1 MSAGWALRYE
11 RTELFS
17 PIGLLPVDDITG
29 RPPVGA
35 LRAFLD
41 ALQANGSWR
50 QTDLRPKITRG
61 GVIAYPAL
69 GRKRQPLTQPPRRY
83 RVRVEADHY
92 IAAYRRDQDGIEFD
106 AFPYDDNNPPQ
117 SAPGMPDPLVLM
129 PGPTYPFPGH
139 LLVLRGVVVDAAG
152 APVRDAELSIGTTRR
167 ALSDARGSF
176 ALSAPRPTAPTV
188 IQVDA
193 ADLRTGRV
201 GGRAVQFPQGLVTN
215 IQIAIS

>member
-1 MSAGWALRYE
+1 MRAWRTLPDE
-11 RTELFS
+11 RSELFS

-106 AFPYDDNNPPQ
+106 ALPYDDNNPPQ

-176 ALSAPRPTAPTV
+176 ALCAPRPTAPTV

-201 GGRAVQFPQGLVTN
+201 GGLAVQFPQGLVAN

>member
-1 MSAGWALRYE
+1 MRAWRTLPDE
-11 RTELFS
+11 RTQMFS

-29 RPPVGA
+29 RAPVGG
-35 LRAFLD
+35 LRTTLYAQ
-41 ALQANGSWR
+41 QANGSWL
-50 QTDLRPKITRG
+50 QTDLRHSVTLG

-69 GRKRQPLTQPPRRY
+69 GRKRPPLNQPPRRY
-83 RVRVEADHY
+83 RVQVEADYY

-117 SAPGMPDPLVLM
+117 NAPGMPDPLVLM
-129 PGPTYPFPGH
+129 PGPTYPFPGY
-139 LLVLRGVVVDAAG
+139 LLVLRGVVVDAVG
-152 APVRDAELSIGTTRR
+152 APVRYAELSIGTTRR